1 VGAQVRV
8 GRGEGG
14 LKRREPWRI
23 VRGSG
28 KRVCDR
34 LSLTIADPE
43 HSEEEERFVLL
54 GMSILA
60 RLVVVVH
67 TEAEDTIRIISARLV
82 TRRERRNYEEGET

>member
-1 VGAQVRV
+1 V

-14 LKRREPWRI
+14 LKRREAC
-23 VRGSG
+23 VSFEEAASAFG
-28 KRVCDR
+28 DR

-67 TEAEDTIRIISARLV
+67 TEAEDTIRIISARLA